1 MDYSL
6 LIGIHDIDKA
16 LEERHESDDNLSP
29 EDTEDT
35 DDDQLNGF
43 YKFYNNKIFHSLSL
57 SLSSYSSNT
66 TRKSNISS
74 SLRPFW

>member
-6 LIGIHDIDKA
+6 LIGIHNVDKAA
-16 LEERHESDDNLSP
+16 LEERQHESDDNFSP

-43 YKFYNNKIFHSLSL
+43 FF
-57 SLSSYSSNT
+57 
-66 TRKSNISS
+66 
-74 SLRPFW
+74 PF

>member
-16 LEERHESDDNLSP
+16 NEDKVESDDNFSP

-35 DDDQLNGF
+35 DDDQLNSLCF
-43 YKFYNNKIFHSLSL
+43 ITKKRRLTTKFLLF
-57 SLSSYSSNT
+57 
-66 TRKSNISS
+66 
-74 SLRPFW
+74 